1 MERFDLIVLGA
12 GPAGYVGAL
21 RAAQLGL
28 TVALIEQNQLG
39 GTCLNVGCIPSKTL
53 LFASE
58 RFAWVRRHGE
68 KWGTKG
74 TVQPELATMM
84 LRKQE
89 VVQGFR
95 DGIAALCGRAKVT
108 VFRGR
113 GHLLGG
119 GRVGIEGRDAIEGK
133 WILLA
138 TGSEPM
144 RIPSAPVDEERIVTS
159 TGALSLT
166 EIPKRLVVLGAGV
179 IGVELGSVYGRL
191 GSKVSFIEATP
202 GICPGLDDQ
211 IATSFQK
218 ILEAQGL
225 EFRLSTRMKQAERHG
240 EEVRVELEGGE
251 TLSAD
256 VLLVAVGRRPRTE
269 GIGLEVV
276 GLKTDSKGRLPV
288 NGDFHTGSENIYA
301 VGDLIDGPMLAHK
314 ASEEAVAC
322 VEALMGQRHPIFY
335 PAIPNVIYTDPEVAS
350 VGLTE
355 QQARSMALEVHV
367 GTFPFKANS
376 RARCCGE
383 TDGLV
388 KVIGDPATGRL
399 WGLHVVGAHAS
410 ELIAQAVLAV
420 QQGCTVEELARLP
433 IAHPTLSEAL
443 KEACMDIL
451 GRAIHK

>member
-1 MERFDLIVLGA
+1 MESFDLVILGA

-21 RAAQLGL
+21 RAAQLGMK
-28 TVALIEQNQLG
+28 VALIEQDQLG

-58 RFAWVRRHGE
+58 RFAWMRHQGE
-68 KWGTKG
+68 HWGTRG
-74 TVQPELATMM
+74 TVQPELSTMM
-84 LRKQE
+84 SRKQE

-95 DGIAALCGRAKVT
+95 DGIAALCARAKVSN
-108 VFRGR
+108 FKGR

-119 GRVGIEGRDAIEGK
+119 GRVGIEGRDAIEGR

-138 TGSEPM
+138 TGSEPV

-159 TGALSLT
+159 TGALSLA
-166 EIPKRLVVLGAGV
+166 EVPKRLAVLGAGV

-191 GSKVSFIEATP
+191 GSKVSFIEATS

-211 IATSFQK
+211 IATTFQK
-218 ILEAQGL
+218 ILETQGL
-225 EFRLSTRMKQAERHG
+225 EFRLSTRLQRAERQG
-240 EEVRVELEGGE
+240 EEVRIELDGGE
-251 TLSAD
+251 ILAAD

-269 GIGLEVV
+269 GIGLDAV
-276 GLKTDSKGRLPV
+276 GLKPDSKGRLPV
-288 NGDFHTGSENIYA
+288 NGDFHTGCENIYA

-322 VEALMGQRHPIFY
+322 VEALTGLRHPILY

-355 QQARSMALEVHV
+355 QQARSMSLQVRV

-383 TDGLV
+383 TAGLV
-388 KVIGDPATGRL
+388 KVVGDSATGRL
-399 WGLHVVGAHAS
+399 WGLHIVGSHAS

-420 QQGCTVEELARLP
+420 QQGSSVEELARLP

-443 KEACMDIL
+443 KEACMDAL